1 MEDDVAVRGIVLHL
15 LDQVTAVVNERKSR
29 PTTATSGELEPA
41 AMVRNELPENI
52 ITNFSIKSSRVEVL
66 QLKCVVQR
74 ASGRRSSLYI
84 KQCLNN
90 FVQTGHCGHYALFFA
105 LVMMEAF
112 NMHGSQDELK
122 SLISVTTDP
131 VAFWKR

>member
-52 ITNFSIKSSRVEVL
+52 ITNFSIKSSRVEVI

-74 ASGRRSSLYI
+74 ASGRRISLYI
-84 KQCLNN
+84 KQCLN

-112 NMHGSQDELK
+112 NMHRSQDELK
-122 SLISVTTDP
+122 SLISVTADP